1 MPLTK
6 EELLKPRIKCVID
19 YPGNIFGVD
28 KILQFTDKADKE
40 FSFSEEWFFIKDD
53 VAWGK
58 TFFDQ
63 YPLLFKKLEWYEEI
77 KPEDMPEYVM
87 TKPIFE
93 SDNIKYYKVS
103 EWYMYQP
110 PIDPEEMIGFTSSD
124 GYTIGA
130 HAVLPANE
138 SEYTAYINQK
148 QPPNK
153 P

>member
-40 FSFSEEWFFIKDD
+40 FSFSEEWIFIKDD

-63 YPLLFKKLEWYEEI
+63 YPLLFKKLEWWEDI
-77 KPEDMPEYVM
+77 KLEDMPEFVKCVKSPDGIISVGQVLKCSWNNHGGKSEDM
-87 TKPIFE
+87 GWIFPYTNCYE
-93 SDNIKYYKVS
+93 
-103 EWYMYQP
+103 P
-110 PIDPEEMIGFTSSD
+110 ATEE
-124 GYTIGA
+124 
-130 HAVLPANE
+130 
-138 SEYTAYINQK
+138 EYTAYINQK